1 MNKKSYILAIG
12 MSILLIM
19 LFITIIRSRP
29 TGVASPSN
37 FNLTPTAI
45 PPDVLTRV
53 AQQDATL
60 SSAISASQTA
70 LPTQFA
76 QYTQAAQTQQSL
88 ELTFAEEPTSDL
100 QIQFPFFSGTPSAD
114 EILSGKSDYQLAG
127 YGILYEDQVNGV
139 IHKYWPNGWVWQE
152 STYDSVILA
161 RGGYVLE
168 SPTQGVI
175 QVYIW
180 PHYSDSPYQNDVII
194 ESPVQAGELTIT
206 GAVGERLIITSK
218 QGQTF
223 YFDVPALR
231 FVDSLEESVPSAT
244 PPPTLDFPLEFTD
257 DAPDE
262 PADIY
267 EYQYQLEETDLNYY
281 INSPRDYDWFYF
293 ISQTEGLLKVS
304 LVPNGK
310 NYGLR
315 VVLTDLDGNGI
326 IVGEDSTS
334 IGGVKQI
341 IVPDA
346 VTGNYMVR
354 VWSLDGSYDDS
365 QPYILRFD
373 PPKPEKVI
381 PILECVAE
389 NADGTFTAHFGYDN
403 PNAYVV
409 RITAEHDNAFH
420 PNPVFRTEQPE
431 YFAPGRIENWFRVL
445 FDGNDLTWR
454 LEGLQVTANRN
465 SPRCP

>member
-19 LFITIIRSRP
+19 LLITIIRGRP
-29 TGVASPSN
+29 TGVASPSD

-53 AQQDATL
+53 AQNEAY
-60 SSAISASQTA
+60 ISATQKA
-70 LPTQFA
+70 LPTQYT
-76 QYTQAAQTQQSL
+76 QYTQAAQTEQALQ
-88 ELTFAEEPTSDL
+88 LTLVAAPTTDM
-100 QIQFPFFSGTPSAD
+100 QVEYPIFSNILPRVE
-114 EILSGKSDYQLAG
+114 EILYSRPEEILAG
-127 YGILYEDQVNGV
+127 YGILYEDQVSGV

-152 STYDSVILA
+152 STYDSVIWA
-161 RGGYVLE
+161 RGGYELE

-175 QVYIW
+175 GVNIA
-180 PHYSDSPYQNDVII
+180 PHYSYSPQNDVII

-206 GAVGERLIITSK
+206 GAIGERLIITSE

-231 FVDSLEESVPSAT
+231 FVDSLEEIVPTAT
-244 PPPTLDFPLEFTD
+244 LLPTMVFEPPFVPID
-257 DAPDE
+257 DVLDE
-262 PADIY
+262 PLYLDDF
-267 EYQYQLEETDLNYY
+267 QLEDTNMNYY
-281 INSPRDYDWFYF
+281 INSPGDYDWFAF
-293 ISQTEGLLKVS
+293 VSQAEGTLKVS
-304 LVPNGK
+304 LMTQGK

-315 VVLTDLDGNGI
+315 VVLVDFDGIGT
-326 IVGEDSTS
+326 IVGEDLTS
-334 IGGVKQI
+334 NSGTKQVI
-341 IVPDA
+341 LPNA
-346 VTGNYMVR
+346 ARGNYIVR
-354 VWSLDGSYDDS
+354 VWSLDGSYDES
-365 QPYILRFD
+365 QPYTLRFD

-381 PILECVAE
+381 PILKCVAE
-389 NADGTFTAHFGYDN
+389 NADGTFIAHFGYEN
-403 PNAYVV
+403 PNPYIIVIDS
-409 RITAEHDNAFH
+409 RHDNAFH